1 MFPNGNIMI
10 KIQSSADIGNAVR
23 SVRKALGLTQD
34 QLALTSGTNRRF
46 VIEVE
51 AGKATTQTGKVLKV
65 LQTLGI
71 NVTFG
76 APPGVTLNDAP
87 TPTRDDRD

>member
-10 KIQSSADIGNAVR
+10 KIQSAADIGRAVR
-23 SVRKALGLTQD
+23 SVRKALGITQD

-71 NVTFG
+71 NVTFA
-76 APPGVTLNDAP
+76 APPGVTLTGAP
-87 TPTRDDRD
+87 TPARDERD

>member
-71 NVTFG
+71 NVTF
-76 APPGVTLNDAP
+76 AVPLGVTLTDASA
-87 TPTRDDRD
+87 PTRDDRD